1 MVKQRS
7 ILSPF
12 RQGSEVMQSSPSR
25 LPLALP
31 LIVAAAVAG
40 PCRAADPSDPLEGMN
55 RRLFGMEETLD
66 RHLFGPIAHGFGATP
81 SPLRRALRNF
91 GRNLGEPVVVVND
104 VLQGRVQQAAGTV
117 VRIVVNTTF
126 GVGGLMDVAKKN
138 HLPHHD
144 NSFGTTLGRWGAGPG
159 PYLFIPLIGPS
170 TLRDAFGR
178 VADIWLNPLT
188 YVHYRSKTEIGVGV
202 AVIQGLGDR
211 LEGERDL
218 AAIRETSTDPY
229 ATLRSY
235 YLQNRQAEITGKVA
249 DIGALPDLDSP
260 EAIPARPASP
270 TDRSPNS
277 PPPAGPTAPPSDE
290 AATPRREA
298 TPDAPKALVADPPL
312 S

>member
-1 MVKQRS
+1 
-7 ILSPF
+7 
-12 RQGSEVMQSSPSR
+12 MQSRSSR
-25 LPLALP
+25 LSLALP
-31 LIVAAAVAG
+31 LIAATAFAG

-55 RRLFGMEETLD
+55 RRFFGMEEALD
-66 RHLFGPIAHGFGATP
+66 RHLFGPIAHGFGAAP
-81 SPLRRALRNF
+81 SPLRRALLNF

-104 VLQGRVQQAAGTV
+104 LLQGRVKQAAGTA

-159 PYLFIPLIGPS
+159 PYLFFPLIGPT
-170 TLRDAFGR
+170 TLRDAFGG
-178 VADIWLNPLT
+178 VADIGLNPLT
-188 YVHYRSKTEIGVGV
+188 YVHYRSKTEIGLGV
-202 AVIQGLGDR
+202 TVIQGLGER
-211 LEGERDL
+211 LDGERDL

-235 YLQNRQAEITGKVA
+235 YLQNRQAEITGKAA

-260 EAIPARPASP
+260 ESTPAKPASP
-270 TDRSPNS
+270 ADRSLNS
-277 PPPAGPTAPPSDE
+277 PPPAAPTFPPSDA
-290 AATPRREA
+290 AATPPRETA
-298 TPDAPKALVADPPL
+298 PDIPKPQAADPPP